1 VIPCPA
7 CKKAS
12 VEGPL
17 CQHCGAELRLPALL
31 DRLGRLCFN
40 RALELLKEGDLP
52 AAENQLSAAC
62 ALMPLR
68 AEGYRALGKLRAQL
82 GRLPDAAYD
91 LSLACRLA
99 PEDADAQAALAE
111 VRRLARRERL
121 VLLGA
126 PVLLAVVAIAGAALL
141 WAFG

>member
-1 VIPCPA
+1 MIPCPA

-12 VEGPL
+12 AEGPV

-40 RALELLKEGDLP
+40 RALELIKEGDLP

-68 AEGYRALGKLRAQL
+68 PEGYRTLGKLKAQL

-99 PEDADAQAALAE
+99 PEDPDALAALAE
-111 VRRLARRERL
+111 VKRLAKRERL
-121 VLLGA
+121 LLLGA
-126 PVLLAVVAIAGAALL
+126 PFLMTLVVVGGALLL

>member
-1 VIPCPA
+1 MIPCPA

-12 VEGPL
+12 AEGPL

-40 RALELLKEGDLP
+40 RALELLQEGDLA
-52 AAENQLSAAC
+52 AAENQLAAAC

-82 GRLPDAAYD
+82 GRLPEAAYD
-91 LSLACRLA
+91 LTLACRLA
-99 PEDADAQAALAE
+99 PEDHDASAALAE
-111 VRRLARRERL
+111 VKRLARREKL
-121 VLLGA
+121 LLLGA
-126 PVLLAVVAIAGAALL
+126 PALMVVVAIAGAVAL